1 MYRNSNDMNREMIS
15 MEEYLIK
22 RQAIRKNEAKGKK
35 NNASQAAE
43 WSAAMELAEI
53 MYV

>member
-1 MYRNSNDMNREMIS
+1 MYRNSNDMTREMIS

-22 RQAIRKNEAKGKK
+22 RQAIRENETKGKK
-35 NNASQAAE
+35 SGASQAAE